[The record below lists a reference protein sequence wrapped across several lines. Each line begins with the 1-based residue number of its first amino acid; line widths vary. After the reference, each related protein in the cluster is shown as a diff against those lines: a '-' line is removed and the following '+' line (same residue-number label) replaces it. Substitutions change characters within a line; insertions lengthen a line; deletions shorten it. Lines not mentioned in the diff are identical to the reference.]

1 MKISHLHVPEPPV
14 CDEKI
19 QNGERYTGYRKGS
32 HPMLLSLKFLQNP
45 DLSHRSFRHFHSNIP
60 AEHHTKIRWK
70 KVRKLSLVILVC
82 LLAVLIPMVS
92 AFTVSSIIVSPS
104 GTLDPGD
111 PVNISYTVYA
121 ASGVAFPSYDD
132 LQFVTELNDPVWSYT
147 IAVNGVKNVRPVEG
161 GRVLTISGF
170 ELSYQNR
177 DEVIVTV
184 SLTGD
189 IPPGWATG
197 VNRTLVRIQEL
208 DSRGAVI
215 PYSVVVIDR
224 FIGLPTPTPTPSF
237 GTLAV
242 SSTPSGSDVYI
253 DNSYKGLTPV
263 SISAVPNGNR
273 VLLVKRDGYQDYSR
287 TVTVMGDTQTISASL
302 VPIPAPTT
310 TTPAQVQPTGT
321 ATQPQTT
328 PVGGFGSLAVTTSP
342 SGAQLYV
349 DGILKGITPATI
361 PGLSAGTHV
370 LLLKLDGFQ
379 DLSTTITITAGQT
392 AEYATGLSANA
403 KTPGFE
409 AIAAFLS
416 IGILLLARRTR

>member
-1 MKISHLHVPEPPV
+1 V
-14 CDEKI
+14 
-19 QNGERYTGYRKGS
+19 RTF
-32 HPMLLSLKFLQNP
+32 SLM
-45 DLSHRSFRHFHSNIP
+45 
-60 AEHHTKIRWK
+60 
-70 KVRKLSLVILVC
+70 ILVG
-82 LLAVLIPMVS
+82 LLAILVPVAS

-104 GTLDPGD
+104 GTLDPGA

-132 LQFVTELNDPVWSYT
+132 LQFVTELNDPVWSYI
-147 IAVNGVKNVRPVEG
+147 IAVNGVKNIRPVEG

-184 SLTGD
+184 SVAGD
-189 IPPGWATG
+189 VPPGWAPG
-197 VNRTLVRIQEL
+197 ANRTLVRIQEL
-208 DSRGAVI
+208 DSRGYVI

-253 DNSYKGLTPV
+253 DNAYKGLTPV
-263 SISAVPNGNR
+263 SISAVPNGNH
-273 VLLVKRDGYQDYSR
+273 VLLVKLEGYQDYTR
-287 TVTVMGDTQTISASL
+287 TVTVMGDTQAITASL
-302 VPIPAPTT
+302 VLKPTPTT
-310 TTPAQVQPTGT
+310 TATTQVQLTGT
-321 ATQPQTT
+321 TTLPQTT
-328 PVGGFGSLAVTTSP
+328 PAGGYGSLAVSTSP
-342 SGAQLYV
+342 SGAQVYV
-349 DGILKGITPATI
+349 DGVLKGITPATI

-370 LLLKLDGFQ
+370 LLLKMDGFQ
-379 DLSTTITITAGQT
+379 DLPTTITITAGQT

>member
-1 MKISHLHVPEPPV
+1 M
-14 CDEKI
+14 
-19 QNGERYTGYRKGS
+19 
-32 HPMLLSLKFLQNP
+32 
-45 DLSHRSFRHFHSNIP
+45 
-60 AEHHTKIRWK
+60 
-70 KVRKLSLVILVC
+70 ILVG
-82 LLAVLIPMVS
+82 LLAILVPVAS

-104 GTLDPGD
+104 GTLDPGA

-132 LQFVTELNDPVWSYT
+132 LQFVTDLNDPVWSYI
-147 IAVNGVKNVRPVEG
+147 IAVNGVKNIRPVEG

-170 ELSYQNR
+170 ELAYQNR

-184 SLTGD
+184 SLAGD
-189 IPPGWATG
+189 IPPGWAPG
-197 VNRTLVRIQEL
+197 ANRTLVRIQEL
-208 DSRGAVI
+208 DSRGSVI

-242 SSTPSGSDVYI
+242 SSTPSGSDVYV
-253 DNSYKGLTPV
+253 DNAYKGLTPV
-263 SISAVPNGNR
+263 SISAVPNGNHA
-273 VLLVKRDGYQDYSR
+273 LLVKLEGYQDYTR
-287 TVTVMGDTQTISASL
+287 TVTVMGDTQAITASL
-302 VPIPAPTT
+302 FLKPTPTT
-310 TTPAQVQPTGT
+310 TATTQVQPTGT
-321 ATQPQTT
+321 TTLPQATPA
-328 PVGGFGSLAVTTSP
+328 GGYGSLAVSTSP

-349 DGILKGITPATI
+349 DGVLKGITPATI

-370 LLLKLDGFQ
+370 LLLKMDGFQ
-379 DLSTTITITAGQT
+379 DLPTTITITAGQT

-416 IGILLLARRTR
+416 IGILLLVRRTR

>member
-1 MKISHLHVPEPPV
+1 M
-14 CDEKI
+14 
-19 QNGERYTGYRKGS
+19 RKFS
-32 HPMLLSLKFLQNP
+32 
-45 DLSHRSFRHFHSNIP
+45 
-60 AEHHTKIRWK
+60 W
-70 KVRKLSLVILVC
+70 VILLG
-82 LLAVLIPMVS
+82 LLAILVPVVS

-111 PVNISYTVYA
+111 PVNISYAVYA

-147 IAVNGVKNVRPVEG
+147 IAVNGVKNIRPVEG

-184 SLTGD
+184 SLAGD

-215 PYSVVVIDR
+215 PSTVVVIDR

-242 SSTPSGSDVYI
+242 SSTPPGSDVYI
-253 DNSYKGLTPV
+253 DNAYKGLTPV

-287 TVTVMGDTQTISASL
+287 TVTVMGDTVTVTASL
-302 VPIPAPTT
+302 VLIPAPATT
-310 TTPAQVQPTGT
+310 ATTQVQPTGT
-321 ATQPQTT
+321 ATQTSPA
-328 PVGGFGSLAVTTSP
+328 GGYGSLAVTTSP
-342 SGAQLYV
+342 SGAQVYV

-361 PGLSAGTHV
+361 PGLSAGNHV
-370 LLLKLDGFQ
+370 LLLKMEGFQ
-379 DLSTTITITAGQT
+379 DLSTTVTVTAGQT

-409 AIAAFLS
+409 AVAAFLS
-416 IGILLLARRTR
+416 IGILFIARRIR

>member
-1 MKISHLHVPEPPV
+1 M
-14 CDEKI
+14 
-19 QNGERYTGYRKGS
+19 Q
-32 HPMLLSLKFLQNP
+32 KFSP
-45 DLSHRSFRHFHSNIP
+45 
-60 AEHHTKIRWK
+60 
-70 KVRKLSLVILVC
+70 VILVC
-82 LLAVLIPMVS
+82 LLSVLIPIVS
-92 AFTVSSIIVSPS
+92 AFTVSSITVSPS

-132 LQFVTELNDPVWSYT
+132 LQFVTELNDPVWSYA
-147 IAVNGVKNVRPVEG
+147 IAVNGVKNIRPVEG

-184 SLTGD
+184 SLAGD

-197 VNRTLVRIQEL
+197 VTRTLVRIQEL

-224 FIGLPTPTPTPSF
+224 FIGLPTPTPTPSS

-253 DNSYKGLTPV
+253 DNAYKGLTPV
-263 SISAVPNGNR
+263 SISAVQNGNH

-287 TVTVMGDTQTISASL
+287 SVTVMGDTQTVSASL
-302 VPIPAPTT
+302 VLIPAPTAT
-310 TTPAQVQPTGT
+310 VTTPAQPTGT
-321 ATQPQTT
+321 STPQQTT
-328 PVGGFGSLAVTTSP
+328 PAGGFGSLAVTTSP
-342 SGAQLYV
+342 PGAQVYV

-361 PGLSAGTHV
+361 PGLSGGSHV
-370 LLLKLDGFQ
+370 ILLKKDGFQ
-379 DLSTTITITAGQT
+379 DLSTSLTITAGQT
-392 AEYATGLSANA
+392 SEYVTGLSANA

-409 AIAAFLS
+409 AIAVFLS
-416 IGILLLARRTR
+416 IGILLFVRKTR

>member
-1 MKISHLHVPEPPV
+1 MRNAI
-14 CDEKI
+14 C
-19 QNGERYTGYRKGS
+19 
-32 HPMLLSLKFLQNP
+32 
-45 DLSHRSFRHFHSNIP
+45 
-60 AEHHTKIRWK
+60 
-70 KVRKLSLVILVC
+70 VIFVC
-82 LLAVLIPMVS
+82 LLAVIVSGVS
-92 AFTVSSIIVSPS
+92 AFTVSSIIVNPS

-184 SLTGD
+184 SLAGD
-189 IPPGWATG
+189 IPPGWAPG
-197 VNRTLVRIQEL
+197 ANRTLVRIQEL

-215 PYSVVVIDR
+215 PSSVVVIDR

-253 DNSYKGLTPV
+253 DNAYKGLTPV
-263 SISAVPNGNR
+263 SISAVPNGNH
-273 VLLVKRDGYQDYSR
+273 VLLVKLDGYQDYSR
-287 TVTVMGDTQTISASL
+287 TVTVMGDAQTITASL
-302 VPIPAPTT
+302 VLIPAPTT
-310 TTPAQVQPTGT
+310 TATTQVQPTGT
-321 ATQPQTT
+321 TTSQQTT
-328 PVGGFGSLAVTTSP
+328 PAGGVGSLAVTTTP
-342 SGAQLYV
+342 SGAQVYV
-349 DGILKGITPATI
+349 DGVLKGITPATI
-361 PGLSAGTHV
+361 PGLPAGTHV
-370 LLLKLDGFQ
+370 LLLKMDGFQ
-379 DLSTTITITAGQT
+379 DLSTTITVTPGQT

-409 AIAAFLS
+409 AIAVILS
-416 IGILLLARRTR
+416 ICIILLVRRTR

>member
-1 MKISHLHVPEPPV
+1 MRNV
-14 CDEKI
+14 
-19 QNGERYTGYRKGS
+19 T
-32 HPMLLSLKFLQNP
+32 F
-45 DLSHRSFRHFHSNIP
+45 
-60 AEHHTKIRWK
+60 
-70 KVRKLSLVILVC
+70 VILIC
-82 LLAVLIPMVS
+82 LLAVLVPVVS

-147 IAVNGVKNVRPVEG
+147 IAVNGVKNIRPVEG

-184 SLTGD
+184 SLSGD
-189 IPPGWATG
+189 IPPGWAPG
-197 VNRTLVRIQEL
+197 ANRTLVRIQEL

-253 DNSYKGLTPV
+253 DNAYKGLTPV
-263 SISAVPNGNR
+263 SISAVPNGNH

-287 TVTVMGDTQTISASL
+287 TVTVMGDTQTITASL
-302 VPIPAPTT
+302 VRNLRRQQRQLPRSSRPVPQHRSRQLLPA
-310 TTPAQVQPTGT
+310 ASVRW
-321 ATQPQTT
+321 
-328 PVGGFGSLAVTTSP
+328 L
-342 SGAQLYV
+342 
-349 DGILKGITPATI
+349 
-361 PGLSAGTHV
+361 
-370 LLLKLDGFQ
+370 
-379 DLSTTITITAGQT
+379 
-392 AEYATGLSANA
+392 
-403 KTPGFE
+403 
-409 AIAAFLS
+409 
-416 IGILLLARRTR
+416 